1 MVALYLLFSFLLII
15 QRTSFSHSILE
26 MRQREER
33 DALNFPLEKRGTM
46 SFIAPIN
53 KHSLMHTTLSMDLI
67 KNKVIRVVL
76 NNFIYCRKFTNR
88 KKRISITIYLDT
100 SFKKAKQNKSF
111 LHSAYQKRKCILKIL
126 F

>member
-15 QRTSFSHSILE
+15 QRTSFSHSVLE

-33 DALNFPLEKRGTM
+33 DALNFPLEKRGT
-46 SFIAPIN
+46 FIAPIN
-53 KHSLMHTTLSMDLI
+53 KHSLMHTTSRMDLI